1 MENAMVTKEMIIQGF
16 KELGLKKGMKLMV
29 HSSLKSFGKVEG
41 GADSVIDAII
51 ETIGT
56 EGTLL
61 MPSFNHGEPYD
72 NGEIFDVNTTRTI
85 NGIIPETFRKRKDV
99 VRSINPT
106 HPFCAWGNNKDR
118 YTKDHQKFDAFGIDS
133 PLHRLMEDG
142 GYCMLIG
149 VGYKSNTFHHMV
161 ETCEKSPCL
170 KPRGE
175 VYLVKLHDGTVTKAH
190 TWSWRS
196 AGCIITDG
204 AAYAPLMREI
214 DHRTH
219 IGNAELIL
227 YKLSDGYRII
237 ADCLSNG
244 SIDGLKCSVCSIRP
258 RVCEWSVEE

>member
-1 MENAMVTKEMIIQGF
+1 MENAVVTKEILIQGL
-16 KELGLKKGMKLMV
+16 KEIGLKKGMKLIV
-29 HSSLKSFGKVEG
+29 HSSLKSFGTVEG
-41 GADSVIDAII
+41 GPDSVIDAII

-61 MPSFNHGEPYD
+61 MPSFNHGEPYS

-106 HPFCAWGNNKDR
+106 HPFCAWGNNKER

-170 KPRGE
+170 NPRGE
-175 VYLVKLHDGTVTKAH
+175 VYPVRLHDGTETKAH
-190 TWSWRS
+190 TWSWRN
-196 AGCIITDG
+196 AGCLITDG

-214 DHRTH
+214 EHRIH
-219 IGNAELIL
+219 IGNAEVIL

-237 ADCLSNG
+237 ADCLNNG
-244 SIDGLKCSVCSIRP
+244 TIEGLKCSVCPIRP
-258 RVCEWSVEE
+258 RVCEWSVEK